1 MVVNKKLNLQWKT
14 KTGTY
19 QNGSNLYLNRILVG
33 YCDWNA
39 GRSRDSKELNRYV
52 GVVILPS
59 LKNDRFYGDEQEEV
73 KAKIERIVGNWFN
86 EALK

>member
-1 MVVNKKLNLQWKT
+1 MVVNKKLNFKWKV
-14 KTGTY
+14 KTGQY
-19 QNGSNLYLNRILVG
+19 QNGSSLYLNRILVG

-39 GRSRDSKELNRYV
+39 GRSRNSKELNHYV

-59 LKNDRFYGDEQEEV
+59 LKNDRIYGDEQEEV
-73 KAKIERIVGNWFN
+73 KAKVEKIVGNWFN